1 MRATSSMAACA
12 SVIARV
18 VEPVAAATAS
28 MFSAIW
34 LAEDAAS
41 DTLRFISVV
50 VAVCSSTAAAMV
62 LCESLIRAM
71 IELISPMARTAPWV
85 SAWIA

>member
-1 MRATSSMAACA
+1 M
-12 SVIARV
+12 
-18 VEPVAAATAS
+18 AAATAS

-34 LAEDAAS
+34 PADIAAS
-41 DTLRFISVV
+41 ATLRFISVV

-71 IELISPMARTAPWV
+71 I
-85 SAWIA
+85 